1 MALWGNTDAD
11 EAKPKWL
18 TTDEKDTT
26 FATERGWVKL
36 DGKGNEEVLCA
47 IGELSTSVAG
57 ADITRVAF
65 VTTSFSKAA
74 GGNIDVRVTFN
85 EKVTVAGGT
94 PTLVITNDQTGG
106 GSAATLS
113 AAYTSGSGTNR
124 LVFRKTLGANA
135 GDTAAGNNL
144 TVGLQTIA
152 LGGGT
157 IKDTGTTTNSDR
169 IIGSDVTLGSPLEVA
184 A

>member
-26 FATERGWVKL
+26 FATDRGWVRL

-47 IGELSTSVAG
+47 IGGLSTSVAG

-65 VTTSFSKAA
+65 VSTTFDKSD

-85 EKVTVAGGT
+85 EKVTVTGN

-124 LVFRKTLGANA
+124 LVFRKTLGAAA
-135 GDTAAGNNL
+135 GDTAAGNSL
-144 TVGLQTIA
+144 SVGAQNIA
-152 LGGGT
+152 LAGGT
-157 IKDTGTTTNSDR
+157 MKDTGTTTNSGVA
-169 IIGSDVTLGSPLEVA
+169 IGASTATNTVTVA